1 MQSVSGTF
9 SLLSV
14 DLLQIASAQPSLL
27 GIFDIYNQ
35 QSLPDLQIIQAN
47 IVGVI
52 KDKRNKYYFVTQ
64 FFICYRVFTLTN
76 PLQDIIAYMPIIP
89 LFSLFTPSIK
99 SKAN

>member
-9 SLLSV
+9 SLLSI

-52 KDKRNKYYFVTQ
+52 KDKRNIYYVTQ

-89 LFSLFTPSIK
+89 LFSLFTPSIQ

>member
-14 DLLQIASAQPSLL
+14 DLQQIASAQPSLL

-47 IVGVI
+47 IVGLS
-52 KDKRNKYYFVTQ
+52 RT
-64 FFICYRVFTLTN
+64 RET
-76 PLQDIIAYMPIIP
+76 DII
-89 LFSLFTPSIK
+89 LLHSSLSVIECLH
-99 SKAN
+99 